1 MEASVLGCRM
11 VVLSKEERLGY
22 DDKGR
27 KEAKQ
32 GLFRDKRMRSILLF
46 VFKSDRFWRK
56 NCEWCGVIG
65 LEEWRNDYGGG
76 YR

>member
-11 VVLSKEERLGY
+11 VVLSKEQRLRY

-32 GLFRDKRMRSILLF
+32 GF
-46 VFKSDRFWRK
+46 VQRQEDEEYLTVRFQVR
-56 NCEWCGVIG
+56 
-65 LEEWRNDYGGG
+65 
-76 YR
+76 

>member
-1 MEASVLGCRM
+1 MRKRDRGKMTKV
-11 VVLSKEERLGY
+11 ERRQN
-22 DDKGR
+22 KF
-27 KEAKQ
+27 
-32 GLFRDKRMRSILLF
+32 LFRDKRIRSILLF

>member
-1 MEASVLGCRM
+1 MRKRDRSRM
-11 VVLSKEERLGY
+11 TKVERRQ
-22 DDKGR
+22 K
-27 KEAKQ
+27 KV
-32 GLFRDKRMRSILLF
+32 LFRDKRMRSILLF